1 MSLDNFH
8 SAWTT
13 RVLGIL
19 RIITGFLFTAHG
31 TQKLFNYPASPG
43 GAADLFSF
51 MGFAGALEAAGGLLI
66 MLGLFTRVTAFV
78 LSGMMAV
85 AYFMA
90 HAPAGFLPMVNKG
103 ELAVLYSFVFLYMA
117 VAGGGAWSLDGLIR
131 HRNTATLPQSP
142 ERAPAS
148 A

>member
-8 SAWTT
+8 SAWTP

-31 TQKLFNYPASPG
+31 TQKLFNYPASQS
-43 GAADLFSF
+43 GAADLLSF
-51 MGFAGALEAAGGLLI
+51 MGFAGVLEVAGGLLI
-66 MLGLFTRVTAFV
+66 MAGLFTRVTAFI

-103 ELAVLYSFVFLYMA
+103 EVAVLYSFVFLYLA
-117 VAGGGAWSLDGLIR
+117 FAGGGSFSLDSLL
-131 HRNTATLPQSP
+131 HRRGA
-142 ERAPAS
+142 AIPAN
-148 A
+148 AVEAA